1 MSEPKIHISRAIWD
15 EDTHE
20 VAYIVDGLMFAE
32 VATQRKLNA
41 VDDMYEAL
49 EEVIRIY
56 NFKEMVRVGR
66 TLNSPKDDPDRGKIF
81 FTYND
86 LSKARD
92 APQGARRGGGERYN
106 GEG

>member
-20 VAYIVDGLMFAE
+20 VAYIVDGLMFAD

-49 EEVIRIY
+49 CAVKQSSLCESC
-56 NFKEMVRVGR
+56 G
-66 TLNSPKDDPDRGKIF
+66 DDNCDECIIDKALR
-81 FTYND
+81 
-86 LSKARD
+86 KAR
-92 APQGARRGGGERYN
+92 GEA
-106 GEG
+106 E

>member
-1 MSEPKIHISRAIWD
+1 MSETKIHISRAIWD

-49 EEVIRIY
+49 ETIERAAGIGIM
-56 NFKEMVRVGR
+56 E
-66 TLNSPKDDPDRGKIF
+66 DDPARV
-81 FTYND
+81 
-86 LSKARD
+86 KARD
-92 APQGARRGGGERYN
+92 ALRKARGEK
-106 GEG
+106 E